1 MQTIGPAC
9 MSSGPRACHR
19 ARVHVIGPGRC
30 MCRWVVARPHSN
42 FARNSPVI
50 TSNIEFT
57 SLELQR
63 FRAVSKNDRWKL
75 RAKFVW
81 RWPLQPVLALP
92 TGRSP
97 HCGRALRATGVLQ
110 TGAGGGF
117 AALGAGCR
125 RVAGVLEPRVVQF
138 PPIGGG
144 AAVHIQRRYSN
155 APPEAGRGVTTSNNQ
170 TFCSA
175 PCMANI
181 RPTMIEL
188 LSAWNSHE

>member
-1 MQTIGPAC
+1 MPTCRPL
-9 MSSGPRACHR
+9 GPRACHR
-19 ARVHVIGPGRC
+19 AHVRGVGPGHC

-63 FRAVSKNDRWKL
+63 FRAVSKNDRSKL

-97 HCGRALRATGVLQ
+97 HCGRALHATGVLQ

-144 AAVHIQRRYSN
+144 AAVHIQRAYSN
-155 APPEAGRGVTTSNNQ
+155 APPEPGRGATANNNQ
-170 TFCSA
+170 ALCGSVGTRNMTA
-175 PCMANI
+175 
-181 RPTMIEL
+181 TMIEL
-188 LSAWNSHE
+188 LSAWYIHE